1 VFTTEATIDPDFTIA
16 AVPPRLFG
24 SFVEH
29 MGRCVY
35 GGIYEPDHPAA
46 DAEGLRTDVL
56 ALVKELAVRVVRY
69 PGGNFVSGYRW
80 EDGVGPREQ
89 RPVTLDTAWRSIE
102 RNAFGLNEFIAWAKR
117 ADVEPMMAV
126 NLGTR
131 GVEEACNLLE
141 YTNFPGGTKYSDL
154 RRAHGVRDPH
164 DIRLWCLGNE
174 MDGPW
179 QVGQKTAAQYGQLA
193 AETAKAMRRIDP
205 HVELV
210 ACGSSNERMPTFGSW
225 EAEVLD
231 HAYDYVDFLSLHAYF
246 EQTPDNRARFLAS
259 AHTMDRFIDG
269 VVATCDHI
277 AAKKR
282 SPRRLNLS
290 FDEWNLWYE
299 SRFVGQDNLAWA
311 EAPRLIEDE
320 YTTED
325 AVVVGS
331 LLMSLLRHS
340 DRVTVACLAQL
351 VNVIAPIRAEP
362 DADAWRQTIFH
373 PFALTARHARGEVL
387 RVEPKGPPARDSE
400 GLDAPA
406 VDLAV
411 TREPETGALTVFVV
425 NRDEL
430 QQGRLDLKLRV
441 EERLR
446 VVEHLIIGGRDLLE
460 TNSKQKPDCVAPRPS
475 TDHATTGTG
484 TAARLTVGLPP
495 ISWSLIRLEPVS
507 GDHE

>member
-1 VFTTEATIDPDFTIA
+1 MFTSTATINPAFVIA
-16 AVPPRLFG
+16 PVPPRLFG

-35 GGIYEPDHPAA
+35 GGIYDPQHPAA
-46 DAEGLRTDVL
+46 DADGLRTDVL
-56 ALVKELAVRVVRY
+56 TLTKELGVSVVRY

-80 EDGVGPREQ
+80 EDGVGPREN
-89 RPVTLDTAWRSIE
+89 RPVTLDTAWNSIE
-102 RNAFGLNEFIAWAKR
+102 RNTFGLNEFMTWSKLAG
-117 ADVEPMMAV
+117 VEPMMAV

-141 YTNFPGGTKYSDL
+141 YANFPGGTRYSDL

-179 QVGQKTAAQYGQLA
+179 QIGQKTATQYGQLA

-205 HVELV
+205 DLELV

-231 HAYDYVDFLSLHAYF
+231 HAYEYVDYISLHAYF
-246 EQTPDNRARFLAS
+246 EQTPTNRAQFLAS
-259 AHTMDRFIDG
+259 AHTMDAFIEG

-277 AAKKR
+277 GAKKR
-282 SPRRLNLS
+282 SRRKLKLS

-299 SRFVGQDNLAWA
+299 SRFAGQGNLDWA

-331 LLMSLLRHS
+331 LLMSLLRHA
-340 DRVTVACLAQL
+340 DRIGVACLAQL
-351 VNVIAPIRAEP
+351 VNVIAPIRTEP
-362 DADAWRQTIFH
+362 DGSAWRQTIFH
-373 PFALTARHARGEVL
+373 PFALTARHARGDVL
-387 RVEPKGPPARDSE
+387 RVEPTSVPVDGSGAASVDVTATRD
-400 GLDAPA
+400 
-406 VDLAV
+406 
-411 TREPETGALTVFVV
+411 PETGAVTIFAI
-425 NRDEL
+425 NRNEQDH
-430 QQGRLDLKLRV
+430 GRLDLALQTV
-441 EERLR
+441 EELH
-446 VVEHLIIGGRDLLE
+446 VVEHLVMGGTDLMA
-460 TNSKQKPDCVAPRPS
+460 TNSQKAPDRVAPRGS
-475 TDHATTGTG
+475 SQHEIADGK
-484 TAARLTVGLPP
+484 LSVDLPP
-495 ISWSLIRLEPVS
+495 VSWSIVRLEPNPS
-507 GDHE
+507 ND